1 MKASGYELR
10 EFCRLTRIGRSRV
23 MRMVQHGY
31 MHAMLVEGVITIV
44 PYTAEATSLDGIN
57 IPNTSLP
64 DVSGL

>member
-10 EFCRLTRIGRSRV
+10 EFCRLTRIGRSQV

-31 MHAMLVEGVITIV
+31 MHAMLVEGVITIL
-44 PYTAEATSLDGIN
+44 PHTAKATFPNGIE
-57 IPNTSLP
+57 IPNPLLP